1 MQILVR
7 LLHDHEEDGQ
17 LNPHSTG
24 GNQNQNPELAHHIR
38 HDNCIK
44 GLIFVSPYH
53 IIPYTSMMLCDVL
66 CRCEPGERKLL
77 NYVHLQDDYDMS
89 VLNRAY
95 TLRNM
100 YILVASYAYTSAINH
115 MYISIV

>member
-1 MQILVR
+1 
-7 LLHDHEEDGQ
+7 
-17 LNPHSTG
+17 
-24 GNQNQNPELAHHIR
+24 
-38 HDNCIK
+38 
-44 GLIFVSPYH
+44 
-53 IIPYTSMMLCDVL
+53 MMLCDVL

-115 MYISIV
+115 MYISIVWIYHITYTYIYI